1 MRLNKQLSKLDKIGK
16 NLDASILTNDQVDE
30 EMKMLRLVMA
40 QRGVD
45 D

>member
-16 NLDASILTNDQVDE
+16 NLDASIMTNDQVDE

-40 QRGVD
+40 QRGID